1 MKQWL
6 FFGLLGLVLTGCSNN
21 RAELAEDIE
30 SNISFYKGV
39 WEVPGYGYLVSI
51 DDSGLSVFD
60 RAGLHCLPNYPV
72 TEHLPQNFS
81 KLDNDTF
88 QTSYSQYSTNYL
100 FRRLNLEIDDICL
113 TQSDL
118 TKKATFDYFTQL
130 MSEHYAFFELY
141 GVNWSERVRAAKTK
155 IHESMTDRA
164 FFAVLTSMLK
174 DINDAHLY
182 LIGEIEGQ
190 ELTYTAGQSKVL
202 RNKLDRAFNHQS
214 EFTNAREFR
223 RNWYRQHKETIS
235 NKLLTKQYHS
245 DYDDQIL
252 WGTIGDIGYINFLGM
267 RGFSEN
273 NTIQQELENAKTIMD
288 TIFVTLKDTEA
299 LIIDVSTNS
308 GGNEELSLL
317 FAGYFIDKEK
327 VVYTKQAHGF
337 PHSQQVMTVTAQAG
351 HPYQGKVYLVTSDH
365 TVSAAENFVMAMKTF
380 PNVTIVGDVTRGAF
394 SDVLDKSLPNG
405 WQLGLSNEVYKDING
420 ANWEGKGIPPDVHIP
435 IFSRD
440 SIFTS
445 HAESMR
451 EIIQL
456 IDEAME
462 G

>member
-6 FFGLLGLVLTGCSNN
+6 FFGLLGLILSGCSNN

-30 SNISFYKGV
+30 SNISFYKGL

-51 DDSGLSVFD
+51 DDTGLSVFD
-60 RAGLHCLPNYPV
+60 RAGLHCLPNYSV

-81 KLDNDTF
+81 MLDHDTF

-113 TQSDL
+113 TKPNL
-118 TKKATFDYFTQL
+118 TKKATFDYFTQV

-141 GVNWSERVRAAKTK
+141 GVNWEERVRSAKLK
-155 IHESMTDRA
+155 VHESMTDRA
-164 FFAVLTSMLK
+164 IFAVLTSMLK

-202 RNKLDRAFNHQS
+202 RNKLDRAFQQQS
-214 EFTNAREFR
+214 EFTDARNFR
-223 RNWYRQHKETIS
+223 RDWYRQHKQSIS
-235 NKLLTKQYHS
+235 KKLLTRQYHS
-245 DYDDQIL
+245 EFDDQIL
-252 WGTIGDIGYINFLGM
+252 WGTIDNIGYINFLGM
-267 RGFSEN
+267 RGFSESN
-273 NTIQQELENAKTIMD
+273 NIQQELEHAKKVMD
-288 TIFVTLKDTEA
+288 TIFVTLKDTEV

-308 GGNEELSLL
+308 GGHEELSLL
-317 FAGYFIDKEK
+317 FAGYFTDQEK
-327 VVYTKQAHGF
+327 GVYTKQVKGF
-337 PHSQQVMTVTAQAG
+337 PPSHQVMTVTPQAG

-380 PNVTIVGDVTRGAF
+380 PNVIVVGDVTRGAF
-394 SDVLDKSLPNG
+394 SDVLDKNLPNG

-420 ANWEGKGIPPDVHIP
+420 TNWEGKGISPDVYIP

-445 HAESMR
+445 HAEAIR

-456 IDEAME
+456 IDKSTK